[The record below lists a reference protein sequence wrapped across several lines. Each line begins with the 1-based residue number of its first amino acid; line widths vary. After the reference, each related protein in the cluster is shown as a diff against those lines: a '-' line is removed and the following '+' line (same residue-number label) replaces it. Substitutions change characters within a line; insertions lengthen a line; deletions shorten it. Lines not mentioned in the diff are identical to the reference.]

1 MNVRTSSADALYCQL
16 AEDLRG
22 KIIGGVYPC
31 GSKLPSESELM
42 ADTGFSR
49 STVRHAL
56 EILVDEGLVVKE
68 RGRGAFVSAT
78 LQSHADETVFS
89 SFTTSMRDGH
99 AEFET
104 RLVDARMADAA
115 PDIASFLNVD
125 PASPVVE
132 LVRLRY
138 LDHEPFCLETT
149 WLPAEFQELLDTELD
164 RRSLYAALRERF
176 HRVPANGHKTFEVC
190 FARPREAFLLD
201 VERDTALMLVTDFV
215 YDIDGGPLHVS
226 KRVMRTDKT
235 KYTEPIR

>member
-1 MNVRTSSADALYCQL
+1 MNVRTTSTDALYCQL
-16 AEDLRG
+16 AEELRS
-22 KIIGGVYPC
+22 KIIRGVYPC
-31 GSKLPSESELM
+31 SSKLPSESELI
-42 ADTGFSR
+42 ADTGLSR

-56 EILVDEGLVVKE
+56 KILVDEGLVAKK
-68 RGRGAFVSAT
+68 RGRGAFVSKT

-89 SFTTSMRDGH
+89 SFTTSMQGGRS
-99 AEFET
+99 EFET
-104 RLVDARMADAA
+104 RLVDARMADA
-115 PDIASFLNVD
+115 PSDTASFLRVD

-138 LDHEPFCLETT
+138 LDREAFCLETT
-149 WLPAEFQELLDTELD
+149 WLPREFKELLDTDLD
-164 RRSLYAALRERF
+164 RRSLYTALREHF

-201 VERDTALMLVTDFV
+201 VERDTALMLATDFV
-215 YDIDGGPLHVS
+215 YDIDGKPLHVS